1 MTEKI
6 ELFDPQTSHSVKF
19 IKPRS
24 LELADPVRRELTKD
38 LYPNLLCQD
47 MEKKLLLLLGLME
60 KSTAKVMAEEMAK
73 DFRRKARL
81 RRNECTKDRSLSV
94 YSLPLGESTVQA
106 VARV

>member
-24 LELADPVRRELTKD
+24 LELAEKLTKD

-47 MEKKLLLLLGLME
+47 MEKKLAVWFESRLD
-60 KSTAKVMAEEMAK
+60 AKEA
-73 DFRRKARL
+73 FRRGR
-81 RRNECTKDRSLSV
+81 
-94 YSLPLGESTVQA
+94 Q
-106 VARV
+106 